1 MLRAEK
7 PGYARTRLRK
17 GSGHSMKSN
26 YLCMKLTNSEA
37 RKHSHRD
44 THKHTHVS
52 WAFLSSNSNRLTTV
66 SQVLRKTVQCLISRI
81 FSLRQ
86 QKWMSWQKVFCGL
99 LHGRTAGCSGVLND
113 PKNPQNDRF
122 QSISYFFWCSACCI
136 LSVINYLRTRLSNL
150 WISLITSILSELCFQ
165 AHLWN
170 REVPYTATNNSIYF
184 ILSPDSG

>member
-1 MLRAEK
+1 MAFSEFAWEALRHTFEDRQNMLRAEK

-66 SQVLRKTVQCLISRI
+66 SQVLRKTVQCLISRFFI
-81 FSLRQ
+81 SFDNRNGWVGRRFFVDYS
-86 QKWMSWQKVFCGL
+86 MVGL
-99 LHGRTAGCSGVLND
+99 LDAQGSLMIRKIPRMIDFN
-113 PKNPQNDRF
+113 RF
-122 QSISYFFWCSACCI
+122 HIFFGAVHAAFW
-136 LSVINYLRTRLSNL
+136 V
-150 WISLITSILSELCFQ
+150 
-165 AHLWN
+165 
-170 REVPYTATNNSIYF
+170 
-184 ILSPDSG
+184 